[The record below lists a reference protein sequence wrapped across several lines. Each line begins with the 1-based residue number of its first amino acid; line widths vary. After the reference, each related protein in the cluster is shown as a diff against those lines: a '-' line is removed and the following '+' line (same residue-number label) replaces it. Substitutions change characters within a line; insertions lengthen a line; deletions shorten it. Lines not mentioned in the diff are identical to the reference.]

1 MTNPQPNQKP
11 VRVVGGA
18 ATEIYANKVVTT
30 AFDGGA
36 LVVTLGVHRITPE
49 RIENVSNPANLPS
62 PSVHIS
68 ARIALSPGAAIE
80 LINALNG
87 TLKAAQ
93 AQAAQVQAQIAQAQ
107 ALASAV
113 TANKVKIRGHRVLPR
128 RARSYAA
135 GPFF

>member
-11 VRVVGGA
+11 VRVVDGA

-68 ARIALSPGAAIE
+68 APTNR
-80 LINALNG
+80 
-87 TLKAAQ
+87 
-93 AQAAQVQAQIAQAQ
+93 
-107 ALASAV
+107 
-113 TANKVKIRGHRVLPR
+113 
-128 RARSYAA
+128 
-135 GPFF
+135 